1 MRLMGQL
8 MEMGALRTKA
18 NSPCLA
24 IKGHQTIIALRIYC
38 RGGLCFLRTK
48 LLTLS
53 LPLHSNKLLNSLR
66 LHFIQ
71 AQKSRKRTTLN
82 QKPAFPPIIWGFFML
97 PWYAYKLPFAR
108 SFAAREQR
116 ASWQEGFWLGSEQ
129 VARGESW
136 YGGVINMHCTLNLF
150 SRPLRQL

>member
-1 MRLMGQL
+1 VHAIWTVMRLMGQI

-53 LPLHSNKLLNSLR
+53 LPLHSNKLLNSLW

-71 AQKSRKRTTLN
+71 AQKSTKRTTLN
-82 QKPAFPPIIWGFFML
+82 QKPAFPPII
-97 PWYAYKLPFAR
+97 
-108 SFAAREQR
+108 
-116 ASWQEGFWLGSEQ
+116 
-129 VARGESW
+129 
-136 YGGVINMHCTLNLF
+136 
-150 SRPLRQL
+150 